1 MYGENM
7 KKSKILIIIFLVISL
22 IPLCINYYII
32 CSNANKIV
40 DIKNINKKYDIGL
53 VLGCSVLK
61 NGNPSKMLRD
71 RLDKSIE
78 LYNEQ
83 IIDKILISGDHD
95 KSYSEVTTMKNYLLD
110 SNIPIEDILID
121 ELGYSTGE
129 SITNYKNNYK
139 DKSLIII
146 TQEYHLYRA
155 LFIANKLEIN
165 AIGVSAKKVNYNG
178 QLFREI
184 REILARNKDFAL
196 YKFM

>member
-1 MYGENM
+1 
-7 KKSKILIIIFLVISL
+7 
-22 IPLCINYYII
+22 
-32 CSNANKIV
+32 
-40 DIKNINKKYDIGL
+40 
-53 VLGCSVLK
+53 
-61 NGNPSKMLRD
+61 
-71 RLDKSIE
+71 
-78 LYNEQ
+78 
-83 IIDKILISGDHD
+83 
-95 KSYSEVTTMKNYLLD
+95 MKNYLLD

>member
-78 LYNEQ
+78 LYN
-83 IIDKILISGDHD
+83 
-95 KSYSEVTTMKNYLLD
+95 
-110 SNIPIEDILID
+110 
-121 ELGYSTGE
+121 
-129 SITNYKNNYK
+129 
-139 DKSLIII
+139 
-146 TQEYHLYRA
+146 
-155 LFIANKLEIN
+155 
-165 AIGVSAKKVNYNG
+165 
-178 QLFREI
+178 
-184 REILARNKDFAL
+184 DFHFL
-196 YKFM
+196 